1 MFKVVCAWC
10 DKHMKGSET
19 ADEVSHGICEACQAT
34 VVAAYPQPVAD
45 QGEGDWLAPSGEGQR
60 PI

>member
-10 DKHMKGSET
+10 GKHLEGSET

-34 VVAAYPQPVAD
+34 LVGAYPKQMPE
-45 QGEGDWLAPSGEGQR
+45 QCEGRWLDSSGEGK
-60 PI
+60 